1 MVTLPPSLAR
11 GAAAPIERRG
21 RGSTD
26 GSGGDGPLSPV
37 RSRAHAGTLQLVNAL
52 NSRGSIG
59 EDLDGDGVP
68 DEAHSGAALVAQ
80 LEARSSPRSA
90 YIAKCHEAQVLP
102 EPLALRDYGI
112 GDVRAECLAAGP
124 LAAGVTAAVERLDL
138 RGNHLAD
145 AACAQVLAQLGGGGG
160 LGGLD
165 KQRPG
170 ARHLT
175 TLDLSHNKLELAG
188 ATALARALSDGVL
201 VSLTDVA
208 LRHTT
213 GRAATRRCRWPMRS
227 GRIAP

>member
-1 MVTLPPSLAR
+1 LVTLPPSLAR

-90 YIAKCHEAQVLP
+90 YIAKCHEAQV
-102 EPLALRDYGI
+102 